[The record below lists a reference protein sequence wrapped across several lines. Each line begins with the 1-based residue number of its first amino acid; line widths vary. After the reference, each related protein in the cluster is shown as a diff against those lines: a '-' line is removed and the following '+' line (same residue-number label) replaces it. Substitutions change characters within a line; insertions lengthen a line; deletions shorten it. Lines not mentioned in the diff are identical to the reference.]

1 MKKRYL
7 ALTAAVFAAALCA
20 PALPAFYAAASDTPN
35 AVSSA
40 SKTKGID
47 EKKAKKIA
55 LKQVPGAALSD
66 IVKFD
71 FDKSKQYYI
80 VQIYYMTK
88 SYEITVSAADGSVLY
103 FDKQT

>member
-7 ALTAAVFAAALCA
+7 ALTAAVFAAVLCA

-55 LKQVPGAALSD
+55 LKQVPGAQAKD
-66 IVKFD
+66 ISKCE
-71 FDKSKQYYI
+71 FDKKSNA
-80 VQIYYMTK
+80 YMIKINYNNKTYDFK
-88 SYEITVSAADGSVLY
+88 IDAEDGTVKPAQVC
-103 FDKQT
+103 